1 MDDDSCWFVIDTSYN
16 MHVRFDSLSPVAHPV
31 NWGLI
36 RVPLHREDGVYTVYV
51 GDNFTR
57 TYTDATLPDPIKMR
71 LAMILAS
78 HQYVIRDIEL
88 LKAELYVNH
97 GPVELHDIGWQA
109 SDSYFCLVMPLK
121 DLEDMKG
128 DTRSKG

>member
-1 MDDDSCWFVIDTSYN
+1 MS
-16 MHVRFDSLSPVAHPV
+16 VRFNRLSPVTHST
-31 NWGLI
+31 NWALV
-36 RVPLHREDGVYTVYV
+36 RVPLIREYGKYIVYV

-57 TYTDATLPDPIKMR
+57 TYSDETLPDPIKMR

-78 HQYVIRDIEL
+78 EQYVIRDAEL
-88 LKAELYVNH
+88 LKSEIYVNH

-109 SDSYFCLVMPLK
+109 SDSYFCIVIPIQ

-128 DTRSKG
+128 DTRGKG